1 MLLDWTNWVL
11 TAEQDSN
18 TNYCWNFKC

>member
-1 MLLDWTNWVL
+1 MLLDWKNWVL